1 MLAPPGARP
10 PVESWSV
17 AFDGDDARVFER
29 GSALPLVR
37 WLEGGNDG
45 LTIAASE
52 PGRWTIRYTTPAPR
66 VLIVAET
73 WDPGWSGAVDG
84 RPRAL
89 ERREEILIGAHVEAG
104 SGTLELRY
112 RPRGLIAG
120 WAATAIG
127 AAVLLFAAL
136 RQNHA
141 AARHENAALRQED
154 GARR

>member
-1 MLAPPGARP
+1 M
-10 PVESWSV
+10 
-17 AFDGDDARVFER
+17 
-29 GSALPLVR
+29 
-37 WLEGGNDG
+37 
-45 LTIAASE
+45 TIAASE

-66 VLIVAET
+66 VLMIAET

-84 RPRAL
+84 KPRAL
-89 ERREEILIGAHVEAG
+89 ERREETLIGAHVEAG

-136 RQNHA
+136 RQSDA
-141 AARHENAALRQED
+141 APRHENAAPRQDD